1 MAKALALFSTLAST
15 FTLVVAV
22 AVAVSVSVVVVV
34 VVSVVAVLVLV
45 LPGYRRA
52 LVSRALRDGMP
63 SSRPL
68 APARNRRCVT
78 GCWRYEVTPRR
89 PE

>member
-52 LVSRALRDGMP
+52 LVSRALRDFYLTTALFSNLGGRAR
-63 SSRPL
+63 SRGIL
-68 APARNRRCVT
+68 FFL
-78 GCWRYEVTPRR
+78 
-89 PE
+89 

>member
-52 LVSRALRDGMP
+52 LVYRALRDFYLTTALFFPTWGRAR
-63 SSRPL
+63 SRGIL
-68 APARNRRCVT
+68 FFH
-78 GCWRYEVTPRR
+78 
-89 PE
+89 

>member
-22 AVAVSVSVVVVV
+22 AVAVSVVVVV

-52 LVSRALRDGMP
+52 LVSRALRDFYLTTALFSNLGAGTL
-63 SSRPL
+63 SGDSIL
-68 APARNRRCVT
+68 SLKII
-78 GCWRYEVTPRR
+78 
-89 PE
+89 

>member
-34 VVSVVAVLVLV
+34 VSVVAVLVLV

-52 LVSRALRDGMP
+52 LVSRALRDFYLTTALFFPTWGRAR
-63 SSRPL
+63 SRGIL
-68 APARNRRCVT
+68 FFH
-78 GCWRYEVTPRR
+78 
-89 PE
+89 